1 MKHRKLVKESPNTVK
16 MWWKTGRLN
25 DVKIT
30 SDQRVDIGNSQVCK
44 ISARLNN
51 ENLVKTVLQDLNA
64 TEKQKKKWKDKK

>member
-30 SDQRVDIGNSQVCK
+30 SDQRVDIGNSMQN
-44 ISARLNN
+44 ISSIEQRKLGQNRLTRF
-51 ENLVKTVLQDLNA
+51 ERHREA
-64 TEKQKKKWKDKK
+64 KKKWKDKK